1 MFENN
6 PYVQI
11 DLSTSPRAAHY
22 EYFRAMAYPYVGV
35 TANVDI
41 TRFMQRRVAQ
51 KQPFFLSLLYH
62 VERAANR
69 VPELR
74 RRIWQDSVIEFE
86 WCPSSY
92 TVAKPDG
99 SYAYCTVRADMP
111 FESFLPEA
119 QRAQEICRSSGGI
132 AEEADAAIP
141 CLFVSSLPWL
151 NYSALVQPV
160 PAPAD
165 SNPRITWGKYI
176 EENGRILLPLSLL
189 CHHALVD
196 GLHISRFYEALNAE
210 LGNS

>member
-1 MFENN
+1 MFENI

-11 DLSTSPRAAHY
+11 DQSASPRAAHY

-41 TRFMQRRVAQ
+41 TRFMHWRCAQ
-51 KQPFFLSLLYH
+51 KQPFFLSLLYY

-69 VPELR
+69 IPELR

-92 TVAKPDG
+92 TVAKADG
-99 SYAYCTVRADMP
+99 SYAYCSVRADMP
-111 FESFLPEA
+111 FESFLSKA
-119 QRAQEICRSSGGI
+119 QRAQEICRDSGTI
-132 AEEADAAIP
+132 AEEEGSALP

-151 NYSALVQPV
+151 NYTALVQPV
-160 PAPAD
+160 PYPAD

-176 EENGRILLPLSLL
+176 EENSRILLPLSLL

-210 LGNS
+210 LGNV